1 MHIHPTAQRSR
12 RQCPKELFHAACL
25 EWHPK
30 CSSSF
35 PIPGE
40 LSQWSRWTCSNT
52 SSTSLQDCC
61 QGASHS
67 RATRDWRAI
76 ARCMV
81 SRQDA
86 RSRERER
93 SVQLPLALSA
103 VSQRELQCKVQ
114 SFMLRKVM
122 MPHLSPGMKGLGN
135 RCHGA
140 CAGGLYLPERRHSQD
155 RPGSSG
161 DTCWLTHHAIDHFI
175 GHAYLLSM
183 SYRQTSSNQLGH

>member
-103 VSQRELQCKVQ
+103 KSQKRAAMQGAVLHVEKGDDATPVSRY
-114 SFMLRKVM
+114 
-122 MPHLSPGMKGLGN
+122 GLGD